1 VYFPSIGNLLVR
13 PAHFWSL
20 LCVELLSDGASEP
33 RLVTESAIV
42 DLFQPARGPAKV
54 LEFKQHGA
62 LEGARLP
69 DGLYRAVALFL
80 AWQEQKKAADRLL

>member
-33 RLVTESAIV
+33 RPATESAIV
-42 DLFQPARGPAKV
+42 DLFQPARGPAKT
-54 LEFKQHGA
+54 LEFKQHAA

-69 DGLYRAVALFL
+69 GGLYRAVALFL
-80 AWQEQKKAADRLL
+80 EWQEQKKAADRLL